1 VRLRRR
7 LLLSLVLGAAVP
19 GALAASPVSAQPP
32 SNDTFANATVISSV
46 PFSETLDTTQA
57 TTDAL
62 DAEVLAACGVS
73 IPVGATVWYAYT
85 PPVDQLVSVS
95 TVSST
100 YSTGVGVVTGAPGS
114 FVAAAC
120 SFGSV
125 SFFATAGQT
134 YYIAVADI
142 GGLTG
147 GTLSISVTAPTPPE
161 LDLSVDRFG
170 RFDAGTGA
178 ATVTGTATC
187 TSGAFGQVFLS
198 LTQQVGRI
206 ATISGFGFADLTCD
220 GTEQPWSV
228 TVFPSTGLFKG
239 GQATVVADAFACNP
253 AGCASDHVEQ
263 TIVLR
268 H

>member
-1 VRLRRR
+1 M
-7 LLLSLVLGAAVP
+7 SLVLGAALP
-19 GALAASPVSAQPP
+19 GALVVAPAAAQPP

-46 PFSETLDTTQA
+46 PFFETLDTTQA

-85 PPVDQLVSVS
+85 PPVDQVVAVS
-95 TVSST
+95 TAGSN

-120 SFGSV
+120 SLGSV
-125 SFFATAGQT
+125 SFSATAGET
-134 YYIAVADI
+134 YYIAVADT
-142 GGLTG
+142 GSLTG
-147 GTLSISVTAPTPPE
+147 GTLNISVTESIPPE

-170 RFDAGTGA
+170 RFDAHTGT

-187 TSGAFGQVFLS
+187 TSGAFGGISLT

-206 ATISGFGFADLTCD
+206 ATISGFGFANLTCD
-220 GTEQPWSV
+220 GTEQQWSV

-239 GQATVVADAFACNP
+239 GHANVVADAFACGP
-253 AGCASDHVEQ
+253 TLCVSEHVER